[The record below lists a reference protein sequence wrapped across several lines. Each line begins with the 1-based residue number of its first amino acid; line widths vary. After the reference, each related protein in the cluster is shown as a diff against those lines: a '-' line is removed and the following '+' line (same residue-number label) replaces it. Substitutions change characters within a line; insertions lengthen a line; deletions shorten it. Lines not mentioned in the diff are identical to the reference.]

1 MFKNALK
8 SLLVFSFVSATVT
21 AFLGMAA
28 AQQAHPSDL
37 WPLQRQYLLIG
48 TYVGKLNS
56 YKQDCQVVHAELSLS
71 MATPSSTIQR
81 YTLKTT
87 CMAGGK
93 PNAAPATIT
102 GSWDMD
108 QKIGSCLI
116 LNFVDSND
124 PMIGPTVYGFSV
136 EPDAASDGT
145 MRPNYILAQDGDS
158 CHSGRPP
165 EDADKV
171 LRKLSL

>member
-56 YKQDCQVVHAELSLS
+56 YKQDC
-71 MATPSSTIQR
+71 
-81 YTLKTT
+81 
-87 CMAGGK
+87 
-93 PNAAPATIT
+93 
-102 GSWDMD
+102 
-108 QKIGSCLI
+108 
-116 LNFVDSND
+116 
-124 PMIGPTVYGFSV
+124 
-136 EPDAASDGT
+136 
-145 MRPNYILAQDGDS
+145 
-158 CHSGRPP
+158 
-165 EDADKV
+165 
-171 LRKLSL
+171 